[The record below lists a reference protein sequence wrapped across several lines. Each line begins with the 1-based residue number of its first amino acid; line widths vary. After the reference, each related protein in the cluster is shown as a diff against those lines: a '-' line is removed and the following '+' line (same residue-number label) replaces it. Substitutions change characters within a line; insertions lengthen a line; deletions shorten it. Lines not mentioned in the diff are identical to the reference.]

1 MYWNSAK
8 NRPSRGP
15 SRSSISITHRLTVTY
30 TLITFALLAVTIS
43 ALYYALLKS
52 LEEEDTLFLTEKV
65 EQLQAILNSDTVE
78 RKRVENEIQKGSD
91 LQFLKYHIHVLD
103 SSGRLYAQ
111 TRSTGESPP
120 HAVFEGIAA
129 DTETKPVIINKRLS
143 NDRAY
148 LLLSTRAGR
157 DNRYL
162 IRAALD
168 VSREAGIVRRYR
180 FMAEG
185 ILLMSIFISTAAGMV
200 LARRAM
206 RPLARITSVI
216 QRIRA
221 TQMTARVNPDQWPR
235 ELTVLA
241 KSFDD
246 MLDRLQDAFSRLSHY
261 SADLAHE
268 LRTPINNLIG
278 EAEVMLA
285 KPRTQLQ
292 YQQNIESSLEEFT
305 RLGHIIDSL
314 LFLAKAE
321 STDIKVEPLLLDGD
335 VEVRT
340 VADYFVELF
349 QENNISL
356 TISGKAALHADPL
369 LFRRALSNVLSNA
382 LRYTTDGG
390 SVDISIRQVPHNNAV
405 ITVSDTGIGI
415 HPDDI
420 PNIFNRFFR
429 AESAR
434 TLDATGSGLGLAIVK
449 SIMELHGGTI
459 DIKSEPLQGTTVT
472 LLFPHTESTSQT

>member
-1 MYWNSAK
+1 MFWKSATTES
-8 NRPSRGP
+8 SRGP
-15 SRSSISITHRLTVTY
+15 ALSSSSITHRLTVAY
-30 TLITFALLAVTIS
+30 TIITFALLVVTIS

-52 LEEEDTLFLTEKV
+52 LEEEDTIFLTEKV
-65 EQLQAILNSDTVE
+65 EKLRTILVGESVDRGLLE
-78 RKRVENEIQKGSD
+78 YEIQKGSE
-91 LQFLKYHIHVLD
+91 LQFIKYHVHVLHRN
-103 SSGRLYAQ
+103 GQ
-111 TRSTGESPP
+111 TLAETQTPDRNII
-120 HAVFEGIAA
+120 HAVFENIEAPRGQVPA
-129 DTETKPVIINKRLS
+129 VIKKQLAS
-143 NDRAY
+143 GQAY
-148 LLLSTRAGR
+148 LIISSWAGG

-162 IRAALD
+162 IQAALD

-185 ILLMSIFISTAAGMV
+185 ILLISILISAAAGMV

-241 KSFDD
+241 TAFDD
-246 MLDRLQDAFSRLSHY
+246 MLDRLQDSFSRLSHY

-285 KPRTQLQ
+285 KPRTPLQ

-305 RLGHIIDSL
+305 RLGHMIDSL

-321 STDIKVEPLLLDGD
+321 STDIKVEPSMLDGAAEARA
-335 VEVRT
+335 VV
-340 VADYFVELF
+340 DYFDELF
-349 QENNISL
+349 QENDISL
-356 TISGKAALHADPL
+356 IIRGNAALHADPL
-369 LFRRALSNVLSNA
+369 LFRRALSNVVSNT
-382 LRYTTDGG
+382 LRYTTAGG
-390 SVDISIRQVPHNNAV
+390 AVDISIVQDEKNNAV
-405 ITVSDTGIGI
+405 FTVSDTGIGI
-415 HPDDI
+415 HPEDI

-449 SIMELHGGTI
+449 SIMDLHGGTVE
-459 DIKSEPLQGTTVT
+459 IKSVPSQGTSVT
-472 LLFPHTESTSQT
+472 LLFPHAA

>member
-1 MYWNSAK
+1 MFWNSATTET
-8 NRPSRGP
+8 SRAA

-52 LEEEDTLFLTEKV
+52 LEEEDTLFLKEKA
-65 EQLQAILNSDTVE
+65 ERLQAVFDRDTIDRKMVE
-78 RKRVENEIQKGSD
+78 TEIHNGSD
-91 LQFLKYHIHVLD
+91 LQFVKYYIHVLD
-103 SSGRLYAQ
+103 SAGRIYAQ
-111 TRSTGESPP
+111 TSSTGESPP
-120 HAVFEGIAA
+120 LTIFEGIAT
-129 DTETKPVIINKRLS
+129 DQGKQPVIIKKMLS
-143 NDRAY
+143 SDRAY

-157 DNRYL
+157 DSRYL
-162 IRAALD
+162 IQAALD

-185 ILLMSIFISTAAGMV
+185 ILLISIFISAAAGMV

-221 TQMTARVNPDQWPR
+221 TQMTARVNPDQWPQ

-241 KSFDD
+241 TSFDD

-285 KPRTQLQ
+285 KPRTPLQ

-305 RLGHIIDSL
+305 RLGHMIDSL

-321 STDIKVEPLLLDGD
+321 STDIKVAPVLLDGAA
-335 VEVRT
+335 EARA
-340 VADYFVELF
+340 VADYFDELF

-356 TISGKAALHADPL
+356 SIRGNAALHADPL
-369 LFRRALSNVLSNA
+369 LFRRALSNILSNA
-382 LRYTTDGG
+382 LRYSADNGT
-390 SVDISIRQVPHNNAV
+390 VAISIEHDAHNNAV
-405 ITVSDTGIGI
+405 FTVSDTGIGI

-434 TLDATGSGLGLAIVK
+434 TLDAAGSGLGLAIVK
-449 SIMELHGGTI
+449 SIMDLHGGTI
-459 DIKSEPLQGTTVT
+459 DITSEPSQGTSVT
-472 LLFPHTESTSQT
+472 LLFPHAA

>member
-1 MYWNSAK
+1 MFWNSASNK
-8 NRPSRGP
+8 PSRRA

-30 TLITFALLAVTIS
+30 TLITFAILVVTIS

-52 LEEEDTLFLTEKV
+52 LEEEDMLFLQEKV
-65 EQLQAILNSDTVE
+65 KRLQVLLDRDMVE
-78 RKRVENEIQKGSD
+78 REMVENEIQKGSD
-91 LQFLKYHIHVLD
+91 LQFLKYHIMVLD
-103 SSGRLYAQ
+103 ANGRTYAQ
-111 TRSTGESPP
+111 TSSTGESPP
-120 HAVFEGIAA
+120 HTLFEGISA
-129 DTETKPVIINKRLS
+129 DQGPEPDITKKKLS
-143 NDRAY
+143 KDRIY

-157 DNRYL
+157 DNRYV
-162 IRAALD
+162 IQAALD

-185 ILLMSIFISTAAGMV
+185 ILLFGILISAAAGMV

-206 RPLARITSVI
+206 RPLARITAAI

-221 TQMTARVNPDQWPR
+221 THMTERVNPDQWPR
-235 ELTVLA
+235 ELTALA
-241 KSFDD
+241 MAFDD

-268 LRTPINNLIG
+268 LRTPISNLIG
-278 EAEVMLA
+278 EAEVMLS
-285 KPRTQLQ
+285 KPRTPLQ

-305 RLGHIIDSL
+305 RLGHMINSL

-321 STDIKVEPLLLDGD
+321 STDIKVKPELLDA
-335 VEVRT
+335 EVQARA
-340 VADYFVELF
+340 VIDYFVELF
-349 QENNISL
+349 QENDISL
-356 TISGKAALHADPL
+356 TIRGNAALYADPP
-369 LFRRALSNVLSNA
+369 LFRQALSNVLSNA
-382 LRYTTDGG
+382 LRYTTAGG
-390 SVDISIRQVPHNNAV
+390 SVDISIQGDKQKNAIFV
-405 ITVSDTGIGI
+405 VSDSGIGI

-449 SIMELHGGTI
+449 SIVDLHGGTV
-459 DIKSEPLQGTTVT
+459 DIQSVPSHGTTVT
-472 LLFPHTESTSQT
+472 LVFPQPA

>member
-1 MYWNSAK
+1 
-8 NRPSRGP
+8 
-15 SRSSISITHRLTVTY
+15 
-30 TLITFALLAVTIS
+30 
-43 ALYYALLKS
+43 
-52 LEEEDTLFLTEKV
+52 
-65 EQLQAILNSDTVE
+65 
-78 RKRVENEIQKGSD
+78 
-91 LQFLKYHIHVLD
+91 
-103 SSGRLYAQ
+103 
-111 TRSTGESPP
+111 
-120 HAVFEGIAA
+120 
-129 DTETKPVIINKRLS
+129 
-143 NDRAY
+143 
-148 LLLSTRAGR
+148 
-157 DNRYL
+157 
-162 IRAALD
+162 
-168 VSREAGIVRRYR
+168 
-180 FMAEG
+180 
-185 ILLMSIFISTAAGMV
+185 MV

-206 RPLARITSVI
+206 RPLARITAVI
-216 QRIRA
+216 QRIKA
-221 TQMTARVNPDQWPR
+221 TQMTERVNPDQWPR

-246 MLDRLQDAFSRLSHY
+246 MLDRLQDSFSRLSHY

-285 KPRTQLQ
+285 KPRTPLQ

-305 RLGHIIDSL
+305 RLGHMIDSL

-321 STDIKVEPLLLDGD
+321 STDIKVEPVLLDAAAQA
-335 VEVRT
+335 RA
-340 VADYFVELF
+340 VADYFDELF

-356 TISGKAALHADPL
+356 TIRGNAALHADPL

-390 SVDISIRQVPHNNAV
+390 SVDISIEQDAQNNAV
-405 ITVSDTGIGI
+405 FTVSDTGIGI

-449 SIMELHGGTI
+449 SIMDLHGGTI
-459 DIKSEPLQGTTVT
+459 DIQSDPSARHLRHPLISPCCIKT
-472 LLFPHTESTSQT
+472 P

>member
-1 MYWNSAK
+1 MFWNSATTET
-8 NRPSRGP
+8 SRAD

-52 LEEEDTLFLTEKV
+52 LEEEDTLFLKEKA
-65 EQLQAILNSDTVE
+65 ERLQAVFDRDSIDRKMVE
-78 RKRVENEIQKGSD
+78 TEIHKGSD
-91 LQFLKYHIHVLD
+91 LQFVKYYIHVLD
-103 SSGRLYAQ
+103 SAGRIYAQ
-111 TRSTGESPP
+111 TSSTGESPP
-120 HAVFEGIAA
+120 LTIFEGIAT
-129 DTETKPVIINKRLS
+129 DQGKQPVIIKKMLS
-143 NDRAY
+143 SDRAY

-157 DNRYL
+157 DSRYL
-162 IRAALD
+162 IQAALD

-185 ILLMSIFISTAAGMV
+185 ILLISIFISAAAGMV

-221 TQMTARVNPDQWPR
+221 TQMTARVNPDQWPQ

-285 KPRTQLQ
+285 KPRTPLQ

-305 RLGHIIDSL
+305 RLGHMIDSL

-321 STDIKVEPLLLDGD
+321 STDIKVAPVLLDGAA
-335 VEVRT
+335 EART
-340 VADYFVELF
+340 VADYFDELF

-356 TISGKAALHADPL
+356 SIRGNAALHADPL
-369 LFRRALSNVLSNA
+369 LFRRALSNILSNA
-382 LRYTTDGG
+382 LRYSADNGT
-390 SVDISIRQVPHNNAV
+390 VAISIEQDAHNNAV
-405 ITVSDTGIGI
+405 FTVSDTGIGI

-434 TLDATGSGLGLAIVK
+434 TLDAAGSGLGLAIVK
-449 SIMELHGGTI
+449 SIMDLHGGTI
-459 DIKSEPLQGTTVT
+459 DITSEPSQGTSVT
-472 LLFPHTESTSQT
+472 LLFPHAA